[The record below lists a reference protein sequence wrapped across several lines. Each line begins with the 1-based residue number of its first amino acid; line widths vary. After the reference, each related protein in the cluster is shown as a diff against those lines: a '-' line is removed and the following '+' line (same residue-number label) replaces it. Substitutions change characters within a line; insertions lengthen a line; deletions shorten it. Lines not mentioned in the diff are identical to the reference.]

1 MPKSAVTSAPT
12 GGVPIIDIGPVIA
25 GTPNAQPTVARQIC
39 AALEEIGFF
48 GIANHGLPNGIVER
62 TFEASHSFFALPLET
77 KLKVKINSAH
87 RGYMPMS
94 DQHRAEAKRPNLSE
108 SFLIGLDLGPDDPD
122 TAAGKPLHGPNQWL
136 AEPAGFRTVMEAYH
150 RAMTDLGFKMLELFE
165 TALEV
170 ESGFFRR
177 CYQKPMAF
185 VRALHYPPAPADLP
199 PDQFGA
205 APHSDFGFMTILAQD
220 SVGGLQ
226 VRTRAGEWLD
236 VPNLPGVFIVNVGD
250 MLMRWTNDRFVSTVH
265 RVINAAGSDRYSLP
279 FFFDPDFDT
288 EVRCIPTCEGPGNPP
303 RYEPT
308 TWGAFVTERF
318 DANHAYRRAQEA
330 NASKR

>member
-1 MPKSAVTSAPT
+1 MPQKAVFPVQSD
-12 GGVPIIDIGPVIA
+12 GIPIIDVGPFIA
-25 GTPNAQPTVARQIC
+25 GRAGVRQAVAREIC
-39 AALEEIGFF
+39 AALEDIGFF
-48 GIANHGLPNGIVER
+48 GIANHGMAPDIVER
-62 TFEASHSFFALPLET
+62 AFEQSRRFFALPLAD
-77 KLKVKINSAH
+77 KLAVKINSAH

-94 DQHRAEAKRPNLSE
+94 DQHRVEAKQPNLSE
-108 SFLIGLDLGPDDPD
+108 SFLVGLDLGADDPD

-136 AEPAGFRTVMEAYH
+136 ARPAEFRPAMEAYH
-150 RAMTDLGFKMLELFE
+150 RSMTELGFRMLELFE
-165 TALEV
+165 AALDV
-170 ESGFFRR
+170 EPGFFRNSYR
-177 CYQKPMAF
+177 KPMAF
-185 VRALHYPPAPADLP
+185 IRALHYPPAPADLP

-220 SVGGLQ
+220 AVGGLQ
-226 VRTRAGEWLD
+226 VRTRAGAWID

-265 RVINAAGSDRYSLP
+265 RVINAKGKDRYSLP

-288 EVRCIPTCEGPGNPP
+288 EVRCIASCQGPGNPP

-308 TWGAFVTERF
+308 TWGHFVTARF

-330 NASKR
+330 AKPVA

>member
-1 MPKSAVTSAPT
+1 MPQQATSLAPT
-12 GGVPIIDIGPVIA
+12 RGIPIIDIGPFIA
-25 GTPNAQPTVARQIC
+25 GAPGARASVARQIR
-39 AALEEIGFF
+39 AALEDIGFF
-48 GIANHGLPNGIVER
+48 GIANHGLPAEVVER
-62 TFEASHSFFALPLET
+62 TFDASRRFFALPLDQ

-94 DQHRAEAKRPNLSE
+94 DQHRVEAKRPNLSE
-108 SFLIGLDLGPDDPD
+108 SFLVGLDLGPDDPD

-136 AEPAGFRTVMEAYH
+136 AEPAGFRATMEAYH
-150 RAMTDLGFKMLELFE
+150 RAMAELGFKMLELFE
-165 TALEV
+165 AALEV
-170 ESGFFRR
+170 EPGFFRR
-177 CYQKPMAF
+177 SYRKPMAF
-185 VRALHYPPAPADLP
+185 IRALHYPPAPADLP

-220 SVGGLQ
+220 AVGGLQ
-226 VRTRAGEWLD
+226 VRTRAGAWID
-236 VPNLPGVFIVNVGD
+236 VPNVPGVFIVNVGD

-265 RVINAAGSDRYSLP
+265 RVINAKGRDRYSLP

-288 EVRCIPTCEGPGNPP
+288 EVRCIASCQGPGNPA

-308 TWGAFVTERF
+308 TWGAFVTARF

-330 NASKR
+330 AKARV

>member
-1 MPKSAVTSAPT
+1 MSLPGVSSATNSR
-12 GGVPIIDIGPVIA
+12 VPIIDIGPFVA
-25 GTPNAQPTVARQIC
+25 GDPGARRSVAHQIR
-39 AALEEIGFF
+39 AALEDIGFF
-48 GIANHGLPNGIVER
+48 GIANHGVSGEVVER
-62 TFEASHSFFALPLET
+62 TFETSRRFFALPLEA
-77 KLKVKINSAH
+77 KLRVKINSAH

-94 DQHRAEAKRPNLSE
+94 DQHRVEAKRPNLSE
-108 SFLIGLDLGPDDPD
+108 SFLLGLDLGPNDPD
-122 TAAGKPLHGPNQWL
+122 TAADKPLHGPNQWL
-136 AEPAGFRTVMEAYH
+136 PEPAGFRAAMEAYH
-150 RAMTDLGFKMLELFE
+150 RAMTDLGFKMLDLFE
-165 TALEV
+165 AALDV
-170 ESGFFRR
+170 EPGFFSRNYR
-177 CYQKPMAF
+177 KPMAF

-220 SVGGLQ
+220 AVGGLQ
-226 VRTRAGEWLD
+226 VRTRAGEWID
-236 VPNLPGVFIVNVGD
+236 VPNLPGVFVVNVGD

-265 RVINAAGSDRYSLP
+265 RVINAKGRDRYSLP

-288 EVRCIPTCEGPGNPP
+288 EVRCIATCQGPGNPP

-308 TWGAFVTERF
+308 TWGEFVTARF